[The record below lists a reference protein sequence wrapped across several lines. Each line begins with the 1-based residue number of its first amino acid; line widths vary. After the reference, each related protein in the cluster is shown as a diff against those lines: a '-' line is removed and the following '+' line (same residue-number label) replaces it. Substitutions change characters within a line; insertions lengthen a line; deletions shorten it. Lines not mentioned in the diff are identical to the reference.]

1 MVHRNVARLALR
13 ATCLF
18 ASTAALPNATAAAS
32 AAGAPPRQ
40 VIETRK
46 EGFNSIGWATKAIG
60 DRD

>member
-1 MVHRNVARLALR
+1 M
-13 ATCLF
+13 CLF